1 MATLALLRTQS
12 DARLAALARDGHER
26 AYEAIVERYRRELLR
41 HAQRVVS
48 EARAEDV
55 LQHAL
60 LAAWAALR
68 RGDEV
73 RDLRPW
79 LHRIVHNTSLNAL
92 RGGRDEYAELRES
105 MQVGDAPEDEIERRA
120 IVRDTLEAL
129 AALPERQREA
139 LLRVAVQGRSQEE
152 VAEDFGLSHGAV
164 RQLVHRARSTLR
176 AAATAVTPLPVASW
190 LASVGTRAGEPA
202 GARIAELVSDSGSA
216 GLASALAKA
225 GVVVVLAG
233 GAAAGPAIVEHS
245 GDRDTA
251 RAADAPTQT
260 RSSARD
266 KRPASTA
273 PSAPPAVLPAVELR
287 REETRTAVS
296 RRSDSRHRG
305 SSGSRHR
312 GSGRDDEDDD
322 ADRSGPRGGGG
333 SSGSS
338 GSDGSNSGPGGGGSS
353 GSGSGSGES
362 GQSGSGSSG
371 SGSGS
376 DDGHSGSGSGS
387 GSGGSGSGTSG
398 SGSSGSDSSGS
409 GSSGSGSSGSGSS
422 GSDSS
427 GPGSGETTAPIEVE
441 PETSGGGSDSS
452 GSGSSGSGSTG
463 SGSSGSGSGSD
474 PDHSGTG

>member
-1 MATLALLRTQS
+1 MAAPTLALLRTQS

-41 HAQRVVS
+41 HAQRVVG

-79 LHRIVHNTSLNAL
+79 LQRIVHNTSLNAL

-120 IVRDTLEAL
+120 IVRDTLTAL

-164 RQLVHRARSTLR
+164 RQLVHRARTTLR
-176 AAATAVTPLPVASW
+176 AAATAVTPLPLASW
-190 LASVGTRAGEPA
+190 LASFGARAGEPA
-202 GARIAELVSDSGSA
+202 GARIAELASDTGSA

-233 GAAAGPAIVEHS
+233 GAAAGPSIVEHS
-245 GDRDTA
+245 GDRDSA
-251 RAADAPTQT
+251 RAADVRTESRTSSHSSRPPSTPAAVAPVVG
-260 RSSARD
+260 SNED
-266 KRPASTA
+266 
-273 PSAPPAVLPAVELR
+273 
-287 REETRTAVS
+287 TRTTQRRAS
-296 RRSDSRHRG
+296 RRRGSSDSRHRG

-312 GSGRDDEDDD
+312 GSGDDDE
-322 ADRSGPRGGGG
+322 R
-333 SSGSS
+333 
-338 GSDGSNSGPGGGGSS
+338 SGPGGGGSGSDESDDDS
-353 GSGSGSGES
+353 GSGSSGSGSS
-362 GQSGSGSSG
+362 GSGDSGHSGSGGDDSGSGSSG
-371 SGSGS
+371 SGSGEVTEPAEIE
-376 DDGHSGSGSGS
+376 SG
-387 GSGGSGSGTSG
+387 
-398 SGSSGSDSSGS
+398 SSGS

-422 GSDSS
+422 GS
-427 GPGSGETTAPIEVE
+427 
-441 PETSGGGSDSS
+441 
-452 GSGSSGSGSTG
+452 GSSGSGSR
-463 SGSSGSGSGSD
+463 SED
-474 PDHSGTG
+474 DHSGEG

>member
-1 MATLALLRTQS
+1 MAAPRLALLRTQS

-41 HAQRVVS
+41 HSQRVVS

-92 RGGRDEYAELRES
+92 RSGRDEYAELRES

-139 LLRVAVQGRSQEE
+139 LLRVAVQGQSQEE

-164 RQLVHRARSTLR
+164 RQLVHRARTTLR

-190 LASVGTRAGEPA
+190 LASVGARAGEPA

-216 GLASALAKA
+216 GLASALVKA

-245 GDRDTA
+245 DRDSA
-251 RAADAPTQT
+251 RAADTRTAPRTPSGSSSP
-260 RSSARD
+260 SSA
-266 KRPASTA
+266 P
-273 PSAPPAVLPAVELR
+273 PSAPAAVIPIVESR
-287 REETRTAVS
+287 QEESRTTVS
-296 RRSDSRHRG
+296 RRGASDSRHRG

-322 ADRSGPRGGGG
+322 ADDR
-333 SSGSS
+333 
-338 GSDGSNSGPGGGGSS
+338 SGPGGGV
-353 GSGSGSGES
+353 
-362 GQSGSGSSG
+362 
-371 SGSGS
+371 SGS
-376 DDGHSGSGSGS
+376 DDSG
-387 GSGGSGSGTSG
+387 
-398 SGSSGSDSSGS
+398 SSGS

-422 GSDSS
+422 GSGSSGSGSGSGDSGQSGSGSGSGEDHSGSGSSGSSSGSGSSGSDSS
-427 GPGSGETTAPIEVE
+427 GSGSGEATEPIEVV
-441 PETSGGGSDSS
+441 PDTSGSGDSGSSGSGSSGSS
-452 GSGSSGSGSTG
+452 GSGSSGSGS
-463 SGSSGSGSGSD
+463 SGSD
-474 PDHSGTG
+474 VPDEDHSGEG

>member
-1 MATLALLRTQS
+1 MAAPTLALLRTQS

-41 HAQRVVS
+41 HAQRVVD

-60 LAAWAALR
+60 LASWAALR

-79 LHRIVHNTSLNAL
+79 LHRIVHNTSLNTL

-120 IVRDTLEAL
+120 IVRDTLTAL

-164 RQLVHRARSTLR
+164 RQLVHRARTTLR
-176 AAATAVTPLPVASW
+176 AAATAITPLPVASW
-190 LASVGTRAGEPA
+190 LASVGARAGEPA
-202 GARIAELVSDSGSA
+202 GARIAELASDTGSA
-216 GLASALAKA
+216 GIASALAKA

-233 GAAAGPAIVEHS
+233 GAAAGPSIVENS
-245 GDRDTA
+245 GDRGSA
-251 RAADAPTQT
+251 RAADV
-260 RSSARD
+260 RSHAREPARGN
-266 KRPASTA
+266 RPSSTP
-273 PSAPPAVLPAVELR
+273 PSAPAALAPVAD
-287 REETRTAVS
+287 TRTTPS
-296 RRSDSRHRG
+296 RRAARHRGSSESRHRG

-312 GSGRDDEDDD
+312 GSGDDEDDD
-322 ADRSGPRGGGG
+322 DR
-333 SSGSS
+333 
-338 GSDGSNSGPGGGGSS
+338 SGPGGGGPVPDD
-353 GSGSGSGES
+353 
-362 GQSGSGSSG
+362 SGSGSSG
-371 SGSGS
+371 SGSGG
-376 DDGHSGSGSGS
+376 DDSGHSG
-387 GSGGSGSGTSG
+387 
-398 SGSSGSDSSGS
+398 SGS

-422 GSDSS
+422 GSGSGSGSS
-427 GPGSGETTAPIEVE
+427 GSGSSGSG
-441 PETSGGGSDSS
+441 SGSSGSGSSGSGSGSSGSGSDSS
-452 GSGSSGSGSTG
+452 GSGSSGSGSGVPEPVPTPVEVESESSGSGSSG

-474 PDHSGTG
+474 EDHSGKG

>member
-1 MATLALLRTQS
+1 MAAPTLALLRTQS

-41 HAQRVVS
+41 HAQRVVG
-48 EARAEDV
+48 ETRAEDV

-79 LHRIVHNTSLNAL
+79 LHRIAHNTSLNAL

-105 MQVGDAPEDEIERRA
+105 MQVGDAPEDEMERRA
-120 IVRDTLEAL
+120 IVRDTLAAL

-190 LASVGTRAGEPA
+190 LASVGARAGEPA
-202 GARIAELVSDSGSA
+202 GSRIAELVSDTGSA
-216 GLASALAKA
+216 RIASALAKA

-251 RAADAPTQT
+251 RAADARTHAREN
-260 RSSARD
+260 RSS
-266 KRPASTA
+266 STP
-273 PSAPPAVLPAVELR
+273 PSAPAALIPVADSADDS
-287 REETRTAVS
+287 RTTPS
-296 RRSDSRHRG
+296 RRVARHRGSSESRHRG

-312 GSGRDDEDDD
+312 GSGDDD
-322 ADRSGPRGGGG
+322 DDGDDR
-333 SSGSS
+333 
-338 GSDGSNSGPGGGGSS
+338 SGPGGGSGSS
-353 GSGSGSGES
+353 GSGSDDSGHSGSSSSGSGSS
-362 GQSGSGSSG
+362 GSGDSGHSGSGSDDHSGSGSSG

-376 DDGHSGSGSGS
+376 SG
-387 GSGGSGSGTSG
+387 SG
-398 SGSSGSDSSGS
+398 SGSSGSGSGNSGPGSGEVTEPIAVEPDTSGSGGGDSSGS
-409 GSSGSGSSGSGSS
+409 GSSGSGSSGS
-422 GSDSS
+422 
-427 GPGSGETTAPIEVE
+427 
-441 PETSGGGSDSS
+441 S
-452 GSGSSGSGSTG
+452 GSGSSGSDDSEE
-463 SGSSGSGSGSD
+463 
-474 PDHSGTG
+474 DHSGKG

>member
-1 MATLALLRTQS
+1 MAAPTLALLRTQS

-41 HAQRVVS
+41 HAQRVVG
-48 EARAEDV
+48 ETRAEDV

-79 LHRIVHNTSLNAL
+79 LHRIAHNTSLNAL
-92 RGGRDEYAELRES
+92 RRCRDEYAELRES
-105 MQVGDAPEDEIERRA
+105 MQVGDAPEDEMERRA
-120 IVRDTLEAL
+120 IVRDTLAAL

-190 LASVGTRAGEPA
+190 LASVGARAGEPA
-202 GARIAELVSDSGSA
+202 GSRIAELVSDTGSA
-216 GLASALAKA
+216 GIASALAKA

-251 RAADAPTQT
+251 RAADARTHAREN
-260 RSSARD
+260 RSS
-266 KRPASTA
+266 STP
-273 PSAPPAVLPAVELR
+273 PSAPAALVPVAASADDS
-287 REETRTAVS
+287 RTTPS
-296 RRSDSRHRG
+296 RRVARHRSSSESRHRG

-312 GSGRDDEDDD
+312 GSGDDDDD
-322 ADRSGPRGGGG
+322 ADDRSGPGGG
-333 SSGSS
+333 SGSSDDSGHSGSGSS
-338 GSDGSNSGPGGGGSS
+338 GSGSS

-362 GQSGSGSSG
+362 GHSGSGGDDHSGSGSSG

-376 DDGHSGSGSGS
+376 SGSGSGS
-387 GSGGSGSGTSG
+387 SGPGSGEVTEPIAVEPDTSG
-398 SGSSGSDSSGS
+398 SGGGDSSGS
-409 GSSGSGSSGSGSS
+409 GSSGSGSSGSSGSGPS
-422 GSDSS
+422 GSD
-427 GPGSGETTAPIEVE
+427 
-441 PETSGGGSDSS
+441 DSEE
-452 GSGSSGSGSTG
+452 
-463 SGSSGSGSGSD
+463 
-474 PDHSGTG
+474 DHSGKG

>member
-1 MATLALLRTQS
+1 MAAPTLALLRTQS

-41 HAQRVVS
+41 HAQRVVG
-48 EARAEDV
+48 ETRAEDV

-79 LHRIVHNTSLNAL
+79 LHRIAHNTSLNAL

-105 MQVGDAPEDEIERRA
+105 MQVGDAPEDEMERRA
-120 IVRDTLEAL
+120 IVRDTLAAL

-190 LASVGTRAGEPA
+190 LASVGARAGEPA
-202 GARIAELVSDSGSA
+202 GSRIAELVSDTGSA
-216 GLASALAKA
+216 GIASALAKA

-251 RAADAPTQT
+251 RAADARTHAREN
-260 RSSARD
+260 RSS
-266 KRPASTA
+266 STP
-273 PSAPPAVLPAVELR
+273 PSAPAALIPVADSADDS
-287 REETRTAVS
+287 RTTPS
-296 RRSDSRHRG
+296 RRVARHRGSSESRHRG

-312 GSGRDDEDDD
+312 GSGDDD
-322 ADRSGPRGGGG
+322 DVDDRSGPGGR
-333 SSGSS
+333 SGSS
-338 GSDGSNSGPGGGGSS
+338 GSGGDDSGSS
-353 GSGSGSGES
+353 GSGSSGSGES
-362 GQSGSGSSG
+362 GHSGSGGDDHSGSGSSG

-376 DDGHSGSGSGS
+376 SG
-387 GSGGSGSGTSG
+387 SG
-398 SGSSGSDSSGS
+398 SGSSGSGSGSSGS
-409 GSSGSGSSGSGSS
+409 GSGSSGSRSGSSGTGSGEVTEPIAVEPDTSGSGGGGSSGSGSSGSGSS
-422 GSDSS
+422 GS
-427 GPGSGETTAPIEVE
+427 
-441 PETSGGGSDSS
+441 S
-452 GSGSSGSGSTG
+452 GSGSSGSD
-463 SGSSGSGSGSD
+463 D
-474 PDHSGTG
+474 PEWDHSGKG